1 MRPSEVPQEW
11 VEAGATVL
19 ADDAFPGY
27 VSLVQGDYWE
37 IRSAH
42 VLAALIPRI
51 RAAALRDHAADAYKI
66 DRTAPEAI
74 NAWLL
79 RMARM
84 EEQK

>member
-11 VEAGATVL
+11 VEAGVRAAYENWRKHESEQANTM
-19 ADDAFPGY
+19 AA
-27 VSLVQGDYWE
+27 
-37 IRSAH
+37 
-42 VLAALIPRI
+42 VLAALIPAI